1 MPTAKKTFE
10 YKLYRCRQTKYLAA
24 HIELAAEIYNHC
36 IALHRRY
43 YKLTGKYIS
52 ANRMKVHLTK
62 LKRQRKYAHWNKL
75 NSQAIQDIAERID
88 RSYRAFFE
96 HRKAKRRGK
105 KSKPRFCKR
114 SRYKSFTLKQTGY
127 KFLEDNRVS
136 IMGRTYKYSKHR
148 DLEGTI
154 KTVTVKRNALG
165 EYFIYVVCDVEV
177 PEIMPRM
184 GKTTGYDFGVK
195 CFMTDNDGCKIRA
208 PEFYKRSLGE
218 LRKKQRVLSHKE
230 DGSKN
235 RKRARLDLER
245 AHRKVAN
252 QRKDWL
258 NKLALELASRSATIC
273 IEDLNIK
280 AWQRMWGR
288 KVSDYGISACIR
300 SLENACA
307 KTGSTLV
314 KIGRWEPSSKTCHD
328 CGAVYHELQL
338 KDREWTCPVCGKFH
352 DRDINAA
359 KNIRDMGLAQL
370 LKEA

>member
-1 MPTAKKTFE
+1 MPTMKKTFE

-24 HIELAAEIYNHC
+24 HIVLAAEIYNHC

-62 LKRQRKYAHWNKL
+62 LKRQREYAHWNKL

-148 DLEGTI
+148 DLEGII

-177 PEIMPRM
+177 PEILPRM
-184 GKTTGYDFGVK
+184 GKATGYDFGVK
-195 CFMTDNDGCKIRA
+195 CFMIDNDGRKIQA
-208 PEFYKRSLGE
+208 PEFYKHSLGK
-218 LRKKQRVLSHKE
+218 LQKKQRALSHKK

-245 AHRKVAN
+245 THRKVAN

-258 NKLALELASRSATIC
+258 NKLALELASGNATIC
-273 IEDLNIK
+273 IEDLNIR

-314 KIGRWEPSSKTCHD
+314 KIGRWKPSSKTCHD
-328 CGAVYHELQL
+328 CGVVYYELQL
-338 KDREWTCPVCGKFH
+338 KDREWTCPVCGKLH
-352 DRDINAA
+352 DRDFNAA
-359 KNIRDMGLAQL
+359 KNIRDMGLACL